1 MKVTIIGSGCAT
13 CERLHSM
20 VKSLVESGKITAKIE
35 YLKDV
40 NELIKRGIMG
50 SPALLVDNKVI
61 NIGMPDSSETLLQL
75 INKR

>member
-20 VKSLVESGKITAKIE
+20 VKALVESGKVNARIE

-50 SPALLVDNKVI
+50 SPALLVDDKVV
-61 NIGMPDSSETLLQL
+61 NVGMPDSSETLLEL
-75 INKR
+75 INGR